1 MLPGLFQCTWRFLC
15 ITTTFWA
22 TAVFFP
28 GFCLICLRRFSP
40 REWNVRHF
48 MKRKGPIQKFLNEC
62 LKAIIFFFFHNFPTK
77 RWIQFP
83 DSSFW
88 IKLIQIKISY
98 IQKIHY
104 TCNFFVNFWWYLTL
118 RSYKVIVHWWYPI
131 FTQLNYWIFYVFDRS
146 SFEDKTGKKIGG
158 GCS

>member
-1 MLPGLFQCTWRFLC
+1 MLKGHHFLF
-15 ITTTFWA
+15 
-22 TAVFFP
+22 
-28 GFCLICLRRFSP
+28 FS
-40 REWNVRHF
+40 
-48 MKRKGPIQKFLNEC
+48 
-62 LKAIIFFFFHNFPTK
+62 HNFPTK
-77 RWIQFP
+77 RRIQFP
-83 DSSFW
+83 DSPFW

-158 GCS
+158 GCSYWNRNYSFLHEGDILCKCTCAINVLSLDTYCVHVLIHSVNVP